1 MSMLVSTFSPR
12 SKLSCCWTTPICARI
27 LRPSVFRSC
36 PSTVARP
43 DVGGRR
49 VVSILIVVVFPAP
62 FGPRNP
68 NTSERAMSN
77 ETRSTA
83 TLSPKCRDN
92 SSTRTTCSRAMTVE
106 PLVNRNRDSK
116 TPSSGIPVPSGRL
129 LLPCFFSLRAQLPAT
144 ALSTTSRTHRVPG
157 VALHA
162 DHLVQPAALGLREA
176 GHHGGEP
183 PAAYEGFAGTIGLL
197 GIRALAIW
205 VAKRR
210 NASSTFWPLFADAKR

>member
-1 MSMLVSTFSPR
+1 PVVRAGRGTGG
-12 SKLSCCWTTPICARI
+12 
-27 LRPSVFRSC
+27 RPN
-36 PSTVARP
+36 
-43 DVGGRR
+43 VGGRR
-49 VVSILIVVVFPAP
+49 VVSVLIVVVFPAP

-92 SSTRTTCSRAMTVE
+92 SSTRTTCSRAMAVE
-106 PLVNRNRDSK
+106 PLIDRNPDSK
-116 TPSSGIPVPSGRL
+116 TPHVRDSSPSWRL

-197 GIRALAIW
+197 GLRAFAIR

-210 NASSTFWPLFADAKR
+210 NASSTFWP

>member
-1 MSMLVSTFSPR
+1 MLVSTFNPW

-68 NTSERAMSN
+68 KTSERAMSN

-83 TLSPKCRDN
+83 TLSPKYRDN
-92 SSTRTTCSRAMTVE
+92 SSTRTTCSRVMTVE
-106 PLVNRNRDSK
+106 PLIDRKPDSK
-116 TPSSGIPVPSGRL
+116 APAAGIPIRSGRL
-129 LLPCFFSLRAQLPAT
+129 LLPCLFSLRAQLPAA
-144 ALSTTSRTHRVPG
+144 ALPTPSRAHRVPS

-183 PAAYEGFAGTIGLL
+183 PAAYEGFAGTIGLP
-197 GIRALAIW
+197 GIRAFAIW

-210 NASSTFWPLFADAKR
+210 NASSTFWPLFADARR